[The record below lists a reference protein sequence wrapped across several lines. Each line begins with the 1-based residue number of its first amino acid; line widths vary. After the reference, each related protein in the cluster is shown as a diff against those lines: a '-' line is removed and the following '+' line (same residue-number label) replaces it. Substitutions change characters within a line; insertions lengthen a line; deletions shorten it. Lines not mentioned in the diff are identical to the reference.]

1 MITIILEGF
10 AEVQAELA
18 QKENEYEIVE
28 FIVSKFKGAVGISTG
43 PGLPNMNKEPE
54 TMVNETHHEL
64 MDRFEDFEEMFRD
77 FVTDE
82 GRGDENL
89 IRKYEK
95 EILLQKKTAKNKMIY
110 SA

>member
-1 MITIILEGF
+1 MSFCSHTSLTERSNVWTLVVGS
-10 AEVQAELA
+10 EVCGYLY
-18 QKENEYEIVE
+18 NPPIY
-28 FIVSKFKGAVGISTG
+28 SLCNT
-43 PGLPNMNKEPE
+43 
-54 TMVNETHHEL
+54 ETHHEL